1 MVTGDNIQT
10 AKAIAFECGILDRR
24 EAAEPEVI
32 EGRVFRALS
41 ETERESIADKISVC
55 LYSIQ
60 CYCLSMI
67 ELNAFYLSNWQS
79 YGVQVMGRSSPN
91 DKLLLVQALK
101 KKGHVVAVTGDGTN
115 DAPALNDVPFPL
127 SI

>member
-10 AKAIAFECGILDRR
+10 AKAIAFECGILERI

-32 EGRVFRALS
+32 EGRVFHALS

-60 CYCLSMI
+60 CYCLSTT
-67 ELNAFYLSNWQS
+67 ELNAFLP
-79 YGVQVMGRSSPN
+79 V
-91 DKLLLVQALK
+91 
-101 KKGHVVAVTGDGTN
+101 
-115 DAPALNDVPFPL
+115 
-127 SI
+127 